1 MAEPERITVTVSGR
15 TELGGNHTDH
25 QGGCVLASSVDLSMT
40 AWAEKRG
47 DRIVSIRSAG
57 HPPFDLDVTEP
68 GDPDPALFGTSKAL
82 VMGVAKGIRDLGYQ
96 IGGFHADIRSDI
108 PSGSGVSS
116 SAAFEVLIGRIFN
129 AFYCGGKLTDIQIAK
144 IGQYAESVYFG
155 KPCGL
160 MDQIAC
166 AVGGIVFI
174 DFRDPAEPK
183 VEKVNF
189 DFKKTGYDL
198 RIQNVG
204 SSHADL
210 TADYA
215 SIPRDMCAVARQF
228 GKNVLSEV
236 DESEFFNRKE
246 ELVRTLGELPVSRA
260 EHFFAETK
268 RPARMKE
275 ALERNDFETY
285 LSIVRESAASSET
298 LLKNIVP
305 TNGDRTLE
313 HAILAEREKLGGK
326 GAVRVHGGGFAGTI
340 QIYAPKAVL
349 LPYEDEYPRPQLRR
363 DSYLCLNGEWK
374 LNGRPIRVPFP
385 PESAL
390 SGFGADC
397 GERLRYE
404 KTFLFEKTK
413 QRAVLHFG
421 AVDQTCAVF
430 LNGVSLGTHKG
441 GYLPFSFDVTDCIRN
456 GENKLVVT
464 AEDTISPDYPYGKQ
478 TKHPGGMWY
487 TPVSG
492 IWQTVWIEELPDAYI
507 TGVRIDPD
515 LHGADLTIFVSDRKE
530 PLHERVEIEEPELWE
545 PGNPRLYTHTV
556 TYGDDAAEIYFAL
569 RTVEIRTEDG
579 VPGVFLNGKRIFLHG
594 VLDQGYFEDGIFL
607 PEDPEEYMRDVRRMQ
622 DLGFNLLRKHIK
634 VEPESFYYACDR
646 AGMLVLQDMPNSG
659 TYSFFRD
666 TALGTAGIPL
676 PDRTGTYGFRKQ
688 FFISH
693 MRETADHLH
702 NHPCVIGFTIFNE
715 GWGQF
720 ESDQLYTILKEQEP
734 ARIIDSTSGWFR
746 QKKSDFDSEHVYF
759 RTKKL
764 RPGKR
769 PFLLSEC
776 GGFTLSVSGHVQ
788 QKKKYGYGECTS
800 SKELTERIVSMYE
813 EMVLPGIPEGVCGCI
828 YTQLS
833 DVEGEINGLYT
844 YDRRIC
850 KVLLE
855 PMLRL
860 ADRIMNSLPSGESS

>member
-1 MAEPERITVTVSGR
+1 MTEPERITVTANGR

-40 AWAEKRG
+40 ATAEKRA
-47 DRIVSIRSAG
+47 DRIVSIRSVG
-57 HPPFDLDVTEP
+57 HHSFELDVTDP
-68 GDPDPALFGTSKAL
+68 GDPDPSLYGTSKAL
-82 VMGVAKGIRDLGYQ
+82 VLGIAKGIRNLGYQ
-96 IGGFHADIRSDI
+96 VGGFQADIRSDV
-108 PSGSGVSS
+108 PSGSGLSS

-129 AFYCGGKLTDIQIAK
+129 AFYCNGELTDIQIAK
-144 IGQYAESVYFG
+144 IGQFAESVYFG

-166 AVGGIVFI
+166 AVGGIVFV
-174 DFRDPAEPK
+174 DFKNPAEPR

-198 RIQNVG
+198 RIENVG
-204 SSHADL
+204 SSHDDL
-210 TADYA
+210 TEDYA
-215 SIPRDMCAVARQF
+215 AIPRDMRAVAHQF

-236 DESEFFNRKE
+236 DESEFFARKD
-246 ELVRTLGELPVSRA
+246 ELIRTLGELPVSRA

-275 ALERNDFETY
+275 ALERNDFEAY
-285 LSIVRESAASSET
+285 LAIVRESAASSEN

-305 TNGDRTLE
+305 SNGDRTLQN
-313 HAILAEREKLGGK
+313 AILAEREKLKGK

-340 QIYAPKAVL
+340 QIYSPKVKTAA
-349 LPYEDEYPRPQLRR
+349 YENEYPRPQLKR
-363 DSYLCLNGEWK
+363 DSYLCLNGSWK
-374 LNGRPIRVPFP
+374 LNGRSIEVPFP
-385 PESAL
+385 PQSRL

-397 GERLRYE
+397 GDRLRYE
-404 KTFLFEKTK
+404 KTFRFEKTK

-421 AVDQTCAVF
+421 AVDQTCSVF
-430 LNGVSLGTHKG
+430 LNGASVGTHKG
-441 GYLPFSFDVTDCIRN
+441 GYLPFSFDVTDCIVN

-464 AEDTISPDYPYGKQ
+464 AEDTLSPDYPYGKQ
-478 TKHPGGMWY
+478 TKHPAGMWY

-507 TGVRIDPD
+507 TGVKIDTD
-515 LHGADLTIFVSDRKE
+515 LHGADLTISVSDRRD
-530 PLHERVEIEEPELWE
+530 PLHERVEIENPELWE
-545 PGNPRLYTHTV
+545 PGNPKLYRHTV
-556 TYGDDAAEIYFAL
+556 IYGEDAAEIYFAL
-569 RTVEIRTEDG
+569 RSIEIRTEG
-579 VPGVFLNGKRIFLHG
+579 GIPGVFLNGKRIFLHG

-622 DLGFNLLRKHIK
+622 ELGFNLLRKHIK

-659 TYSFFRD
+659 RYSFFRD
-666 TALGTAGIPL
+666 TALGTAGIPFS
-676 PDRTGTYGFRKQ
+676 DRTGTDGFRKQ

-693 MRETADHLH
+693 MLDTADHLH
-702 NHPCVIGFTIFNE
+702 NHPCVIGYTIFNE

-720 ESDQLYTILKEQEP
+720 ESDRLYGMLKEREP
-734 ARIIDSTSGWFR
+734 GRLIDSTSGWFR

-759 RTKKL
+759 RVKKL

-776 GGFTLSVSGHVQ
+776 GGFTLSVTGHVQ
-788 QKKKYGYGECTS
+788 EKKKYGYGECTS
-800 SKELTERIVSMYE
+800 TEELTDRIVSMFE

-850 KVLLE
+850 KVLKE
-855 PMLRL
+855 PLLKL
-860 ADRIMNSLPSGESS
+860 AERIRDCLPSGVSQ